1 MIYLMAFLVGGAIC
15 ALGQIILD
23 VIKLAPI
30 YITSLFVGLGAMFDT
45 FGLYD
50 KLVEKAGAGATIP
63 ISSFGHSLVHAALE
77 KSQEV
82 GYIGI
87 LTGVFNLTAAGIAAS
102 IIFAFF
108 IALIFRPKG

>member
-1 MIYLMAFLVGGAIC
+1 VIFLMAFLIGGAIC
-15 ALGQIILD
+15 AVGQIILD
-23 VIKLAPI
+23 VFKLVPI

-50 KLVEKAGAGATIP
+50 KLVDISGAGATMP
-63 ISSFGHSLVHAALE
+63 ISSFGHSLVHSALE
-77 KSQEV
+77 KAEEV

-87 LTGVFNLTAAGIAAS
+87 LTGVFNMTAAGIAAS

-108 IALIFRPKG
+108 ISLIFRPKG